1 MSGQL
6 AKLFIRGSLVNV
18 TAKNLTETQK
28 KAVDELMQTVW
39 EDRALDT
46 TKHKFCNV
54 LGSTIGNE
62 YKDKEF
68 AMNEIWITIW
78 RTAVDVLFHHPRPN
92 VVENQ
97 EARRKYFKQ
106 CIYMYMRQILN
117 ENKIPSYRVEKTMEG
132 IANEVV
138 AEIIQFYFDNA
149 IKKPVDYFLDHEGA
163 ITKFLVKVANV
174 PKDTMKKIWK
184 LKDEVSELGVL
195 MVITDDDITIVAK
208 DEVQNFKKKVS
219 EKARLSYY
227 SMSGFSQE
235 DENNNF
241 QQHCEHKALKHSKR
255 EVELDSMLVQDSV
268 EVLLSRLPELAKQV
282 CEILVDPPKEFLDE
296 YYPRRKKPVRPKEIH
311 IAKYLGV
318 PKSEV
323 LKAVE
328 LIKKQ
333 AIALDIA

>member
-28 KAVDELMQTVW
+28 KAVDELMNKVW
-39 EDRALDT
+39 QDSALDT
-46 TKHKFCNV
+46 AKHKFCNV
-54 LGSTIGNE
+54 LGCTIGNE

-117 ENKIPSYRVEKTMEG
+117 ENKIPSYRYEKTMDG
-132 IANEVV
+132 NAFEVTC
-138 AEIIQFYFDNA
+138 EIIQFYFDNA
-149 IKKPVDYFLDHEGA
+149 LKKPVDYFLDQEEA
-163 ITKFLVKVANV
+163 KAKFIVKIDTIS
-174 PKDTMKKIWK
+174 KDTMKKIWK
-184 LKDEVSELGVL
+184 LRDEVAELGVV
-195 MVITDDDITIVAK
+195 MVITDEDITIVPEG
-208 DEVQNFKKKVS
+208 EVKHFQKKVS
-219 EKARLSYY
+219 EKARVSYY
-227 SMSGFSQE
+227 SMSGFNQ
-235 DENNNF
+235 DEEKNNF

-255 EVELDSMLVQDSV
+255 EVELDSMLVKDSIK
-268 EVLLSRLPELAKQV
+268 VLLSRLPEPAKQV
-282 CEILVDPPKEFLDE
+282 CEILINPPKEFLDE

-311 IAKYLGV
+311 IAKHLGI
-318 PKSEV
+318 PKSKVVE
-323 LKAVE
+323 AVD

-333 AIALDIA
+333 ATALDIG